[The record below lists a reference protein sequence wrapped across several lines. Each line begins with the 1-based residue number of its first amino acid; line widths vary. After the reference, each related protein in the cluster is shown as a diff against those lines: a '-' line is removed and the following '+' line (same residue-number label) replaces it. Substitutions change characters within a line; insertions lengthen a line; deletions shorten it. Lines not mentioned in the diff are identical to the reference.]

1 MTDAASETQGAEQ
14 PVIGVGGADA
24 PRHILLASQT
34 LPQRIVGSWQA
45 EVSEESQE
53 LLGAADAVSMR
64 VLDHLLSEE
73 AAGLA
78 GLVVCNDSMANL
90 RLFYVAR
97 ILAQRGRLP
106 FPVHLLDAPRGT
118 APHHT
123 AFAAKQFARL
133 AAFAGAA
140 GRPMDASSSLQA
152 AEEEHR
158 LGEAL
163 DRLRRRR
170 LAGQCSGAQALQA
183 YRAAGRT
190 APAEG
195 ERLVDAA
202 RSPERA
208 PARRVFITGSSHP
221 DETLYQAVEAEGA
234 LIVGEDHDSGDAA
247 WMGVAVFEEAP
258 EDVFRGLAERH
269 AMRPPLAARSLSGER
284 AEHLARRV
292 SDMRCDGVLALVRE
306 HDDAP
311 AWDLQPQSAALR
323 ATSVPLAARTRI
335 RPHDGLSAAVSAVR
349 ELPEPGEAV
358 TP

>member
-14 PVIGVGGADA
+14 PVIGVVGADA

-45 EVSEESQE
+45 EASEESQE

-78 GLVVCNDSMANL
+78 KPGRVQRLDGESSPLL
-90 RLFYVAR
+90 RRPDPRPA
-97 ILAQRGRLP
+97 GRLT

-170 LAGQCSGAQALQA
+170 LAYQCSGAQALQA
-183 YRAAGRT
+183 YRAVTGQR
-190 APAEG
+190 PRRESDWWM
-195 ERLVDAA
+195 R
-202 RSPERA
+202 RA
-208 PARRVFITGSSHP
+208 PRKGPRRAASS
-221 DETLYQAVEAEGA
+221 
-234 LIVGEDHDSGDAA
+234 
-247 WMGVAVFEEAP
+247 
-258 EDVFRGLAERH
+258 
-269 AMRPPLAARSLSGER
+269 
-284 AEHLARRV
+284 
-292 SDMRCDGVLALVRE
+292 
-306 HDDAP
+306 
-311 AWDLQPQSAALR
+311 
-323 ATSVPLAARTRI
+323 
-335 RPHDGLSAAVSAVR
+335 
-349 ELPEPGEAV
+349 
-358 TP
+358 